1 VIILKIIK
9 GEYADFSAIL
19 TNLKSAFKNAFY
31 PFSKNFALILSLVLI
46 LGLLNAIKP
55 DNGQLSDLIFILSYC
70 IIGAILFKYC
80 TNAIDKVSKTAQKL
94 TSQTQ
99 QIFPILLGLTS
110 VVGANA
116 SVSALSPIFAIVSNG
131 IVSILSQILLP
142 VVSISLIFSLLSSL
156 SQPFGFNKI
165 NDFLQDLFK
174 WLIGGIITF
183 FTVFSTIKGL
193 SAGVYDNF
201 SIRALKN
208 AVGNSFPLIGSFA
221 KEGIDLVL
229 TSGILIKNAIGN
241 IGIIFIFYTIL
252 TPLLEIIFLSLSLKL
267 LAGLCEPLC
276 DKRISQLLTS
286 FSKTITMLSSLL
298 FMLFLIY
305 FITFMLVITAQGAL
319 IA

>member
-1 VIILKIIK
+1 MQGK
-9 GEYADFSAIL
+9 
-19 TNLKSAFKNAFY
+19 FK
-31 PFSKNFALILSLVLI
+31 
-46 LGLLNAIKP
+46 LNRAP
-55 DNGQLSDLIFILSYC
+55 N
-70 IIGAILFKYC
+70 
-80 TNAIDKVSKTAQKL
+80 
-94 TSQTQ
+94 
-99 QIFPILLGLTS
+99 
-110 VVGANA
+110 
-116 SVSALSPIFAIVSNG
+116 
-131 IVSILSQILLP
+131 
-142 VVSISLIFSLLSSL
+142 
-156 SQPFGFNKI
+156 PFGFNKI

-174 WLIGGIITF
+174 WLIGGIITV

-241 IGIIFIFYTIL
+241 IGIIFLFYTIL

-276 DKRISQLLTS
+276 DKRISHLLTS